1 MLSSKS
7 TDIEGSFSS
16 SGKLFTI
23 RAVML
28 SGTSVESDTGVYRK
42 FNVRQ
47 LLDKIM
53 SLPLNDVNKARLE
66 QLTLSAQEQAL

>member
-1 MLSSKS
+1 DTAAFGLNLLQCM
-7 TDIEGSFSS
+7 I
-16 SGKLFTI
+16 
-23 RAVML
+23 
-28 SGTSVESDTGVYRK
+28 ESDTGVYRK

>member
-1 MLSSKS
+1 M
-7 TDIEGSFSS
+7 I
-16 SGKLFTI
+16 
-23 RAVML
+23 
-28 SGTSVESDTGVYRK
+28 ESDTGVYRK